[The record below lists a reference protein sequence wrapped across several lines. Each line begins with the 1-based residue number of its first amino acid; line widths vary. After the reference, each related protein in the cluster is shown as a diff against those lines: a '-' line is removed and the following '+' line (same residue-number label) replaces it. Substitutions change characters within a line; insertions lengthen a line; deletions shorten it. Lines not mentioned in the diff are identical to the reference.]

1 MFDALI
7 VGGGPAGVSCALWLK
22 QLGFKPALVEKRDR
36 CGGLQ
41 LANPYTNTW
50 IATSVN
56 VHGADVANAM
66 HENMLKHGVP
76 LYLGQAARSASLAE
90 DAITVTTSE
99 DVDISAKYLVLA
111 GGVTPKSGGFAS
123 RLGLIVGPGAQVASA
138 NVDGARVAILGGG
151 DSAFE
156 NYHFL
161 QQRGAASISV
171 FARSLRARVDMLESV
186 PVEQVYVGE
195 YTVDADAR
203 AVNGVV
209 FDQIFVLYGYEASA
223 ESRLGLDLMMRS
235 DGHVWTD
242 ENCATSM
249 PRVFAIGEL
258 ARRGHPCCVTSMA
271 DGVTAA
277 KAIQRAL
284 EQGRKARFE
293 GVVKRVACLGKKV
306 FS

>member
-7 VGGGPAGVSCALWLK
+7 IGGGPAGVSCALWLK

-138 NVDGARVAILGGG
+138 NVDGARVAILGGVIVHAG
-151 DSAFE
+151 PIAGSD
-156 NYHFL
+156 
-161 QQRGAASISV
+161 
-171 FARSLRARVDMLESV
+171 
-186 PVEQVYVGE
+186 
-195 YTVDADAR
+195 
-203 AVNGVV
+203 
-209 FDQIFVLYGYEASA
+209 
-223 ESRLGLDLMMRS
+223 RS
-235 DGHVWTD
+235 DYCGGWRAALG
-242 ENCATSM
+242 ATSSGCCFQG
-249 PRVFAIGEL
+249 VNDGKVDSHAWSAL
-258 ARRGHPCCVTSMA
+258 VRGDRHT
-271 DGVTAA
+271 
-277 KAIQRAL
+277 
-284 EQGRKARFE
+284 
-293 GVVKRVACLGKKV
+293 
-306 FS
+306 